1 MNQLNQK
8 NESNRNEYLNKNRM
22 KTNEEIIKE
31 LYCNV
36 LLKSMNGASIERA
49 IKDAELAIIAF
60 NNQFKPVDIL
70 KPIDSSII
78 KIWNPEQEKDVLN
91 GLVVMRR
98 FRFKGCSH
106 SYSEQKTPSIDLGG
120 FPYWLVI
127 NDEGTLQ
134 IETNNPN

>member
-1 MNQLNQK
+1 
-8 NESNRNEYLNKNRM
+8 M
-22 KTNEEIIKE
+22 KTNEEYIKE

-49 IKDAELAIIAF
+49 IKDAELAIISF

-78 KIWNPEQEKDVLN
+78 KIWNPEQEQNVLN

-106 SYSEQKTPSIDLGG
+106 EYSVQKIPSVDLGG

>member
-1 MNQLNQK
+1 
-8 NESNRNEYLNKNRM
+8 M

-60 NNQFKPVDIL
+60 NNQFKLVDIL

-98 FRFKGCSH
+98 FRFKGCSYL
-106 SYSEQKTPSIDLGG
+106 YSEQKTPSIDLGG

-134 IETNNPN
+134 IKTNNPN